1 MYFNKITLRELRSF
15 LILWLTQSFSALG
28 SAMTGFALI
37 IWSYQAKGSAL
48 TTALLS
54 VCSYG
59 PYVLMSIFAG
69 AISDR
74 LNRKVVMLV
83 CDTFAALSTVVTMVL
98 LRGGHL
104 EIWHLYL
111 LNALNGLMNTVQQPA
126 SDVATTLLIPRK
138 YYQMASGM
146 RSSFGYGDF
155 DVAGLGGG
163 DAV

>member
-1 MYFNKITLRELRSF
+1 
-15 LILWLTQSFSALG
+15 
-28 SAMTGFALI
+28 MTGFALI

-83 CDTFAALSTVVTMVL
+83 CDTFAPSAPWSPWCL

-111 LNALNGLMNTVQQPA
+111 LNALNGLMNTVQRAGFRCGHDAAHPPEVLPDGQRNA
-126 SDVATTLLIPRK
+126 VLFEF
-138 YYQMASGM
+138 SGEHPD
-146 RSSFGYGDF
+146 SSFGYGDF